1 MRRGSIAAATLAAGI
16 CTGALLGGCGGSGT
30 TTVDQST
37 PPPAGRPE
45 TQAASST
52 PTTTATSTPS
62 TTPTTPAASTGGTGA
77 PSTTRT
83 APEPAF
89 AQQEAARRRG
99 ERGCGAGAHARATPP
114 TTPPNTTPNRPCG
127 CWSARA
133 RAPATAT
140 ASRHSSSSTA
150 ATSAPTPRN
159 PARRSRSLGQG
170 DTEVTLAYPLYRS
183 GDPLAHPGGG
193 QATVRFQLNDGK
205 LDAPR
210 ARSRRPAP
218 RAGSA
223 ATSRG
228 HRERLWSIV
237 PAEGTHQRERGAR
250 WA

>member
-89 AQQEAARRRG
+89 AQQEAGAEGVSAAAALVRSRG
-99 ERGCGAGAHARATPP
+99 Y
-114 TTPPNTTPNRPCG
+114 TPNNTSEYHPNQTLRVLIGTQTGSSDGYGQQAFFFVNGRFIGTDTKEP
-127 CWSARA
+127 SA
-133 RAPATAT
+133 TVKV
-140 ASRHSSSSTA
+140 
-150 ATSAPTPRN
+150 
-159 PARRSRSLGQG
+159 LGQG
-170 DTEVTLAYPLYRS
+170 DTAITLAYPLYRS
-183 GDPLAHPGGG
+183 GDPLANPSGG
-193 QATVRFQLNDGK
+193 QRIVRFELNDGK
-205 LDAPR
+205 LTPVGTIPPASS
-210 ARSRRPAP
+210 ASGLSRN
-218 RAGSA
+218 
-223 ATSRG
+223 
-228 HRERLWSIV
+228 
-237 PAEGTHQRERGAR
+237 
-250 WA
+250 